1 MYSWYIF
8 GIMLKRL
15 AIIGFL
21 LGAIAAMPPM
31 PGQTVKPAAQSGDKN
46 QKQSQS
52 KQTGPA
58 PSPPLVNKSEQPR
71 TAEDHSGQRAAEDK
85 EHSVKLTSLPPVTV
99 TSQEKTFWDHVLDWG
114 PWVSNFLLVVVGG
127 FQVWLLLRTWKTIDR
142 QANIMEKQAKD
153 AQDSGAEAT
162 RIALATAKAAQK
174 GAEAALLN
182 AQAVINTERPWLIAH
197 LKQITEEMIPADGR
211 LRLAWEVKN
220 VGKTPAKLIEA
231 DAVAVFNLDAVPLPD
246 VPIYGYFPETLE
258 NRILV
263 PGDTYSFWAHWYELK
278 DGRYIRLEKQN
289 IGPRADLMVVF
300 GYVKYRDTFDSTNE
314 HISRFCDCT
323 FISGSKVGGHV
334 TNWDSAPVQYT
345 ECT

>member
-1 MYSWYIF
+1 
-8 GIMLKRL
+8 MLKRL
-15 AIIGFL
+15 AIIAVL
-21 LGAIAAMPPM
+21 LAAVAPM
-31 PGQTVKPAAQSGDKN
+31 PGQAVEPTAQGGNNN
-46 QKQSQS
+46 QNQSQS
-52 KQTGPA
+52 KQGNPA
-58 PSPPLVNKSEQPR
+58 QALTLVNKSEQPQA
-71 TAEDHSGQRAAEDK
+71 TEDHSGQIAAEDK
-85 EHSVKLTSLPPVTV
+85 EHSVKLTSLPPVTIADK
-99 TSQEKTFWDHVLDWG
+99 EKGFWDHVLDWG
-114 PWVSNFLLVVVGG
+114 PWVANVLLAVVGIL
-127 FQVWLLLRTWKTIDR
+127 QVWLLLRTWKTIDR

-174 GAEAALLN
+174 SAEAALLN

-197 LKQITEEMIPADGR
+197 LKQFKEETIPEDGR

-278 DGRYIRLEKQN
+278 EGRYICLEKQN
-289 IGPRADLMVVF
+289 IGPCADLLVVF
-300 GYVKYRDTFDSTNE
+300 GYVKYRDTFDSTKE

-334 TNWDSAPVQYT
+334 TNWDSAPAEYT